1 MDRPK
6 TKYKFPNTGHLDT
19 VHAKWPRLITVFAIV
34 CWTFSYFIK
43 SLQLSGVLH
52 SGWIYKVNAGR

>member
-52 SGWIYKVNAGR
+52 SG